1 MLSPARLVAV
11 VVGFG
16 LLSSLPLTRLDLDR
30 TVFAQEAE
38 EEVKGAVRA
47 TAVVN
52 FSFEEESGPSKD
64 SAAAGAVADEGRLA
78 GDPVRVPSP
87 FWNQTG
93 KKAIQLDAAKSQCV
107 EIADGADVDAAQ
119 AVSIGLLVVNLTEP
133 TDAGAHGLVAKRG
146 TADGKA
152 STNYGINF
160 TMQGDNFQVYI
171 NDGSGFRV
179 VGYSTKDALPY
190 RKLVYLTATFLV
202 ADAPKQDD
210 DTDEDDVRIMLFA
223 NGVPLTPKSVAAGY
237 IQKDQA
243 WLTNVN
249 VAGLLNSLPMTI
261 GRSEPGLE
269 HLSCVVDEFSL
280 FDKALSPPQVKK
292 LFLEVAGNNVAKLIA
307 ADKPVPAIV
316 PVIGSLSQ
324 AGIQI
329 GQTTQLVVNGTDLGP
344 DPAAVFPLS
353 GVQFAVAEGSAPNRL
368 VLNVTVPADTT
379 PGIYPLWVKSQAG
392 VSKSVALALDRLP
405 QLAVEGSAPDK
416 PAALPAAFFGS
427 LSGGQQHRVYFT
439 GTKGQRVV
447 ADVEL
452 KRLGSAANPVVEIK
466 SPAGTPLAIGW
477 GQSSL
482 KGDARAEFI
491 LLEDGLYSVEL
502 HDLTFG
508 GPGQSAF
515 RLKVGDLKLVDGVLP
530 SAAVA
535 GPMEVEPIGSG
546 FAPGTKLSGVFA
558 SASESAS
565 GLLSLP
571 VESGVASGIPSFPV
585 SHGTEVVE
593 AARLADGTLQT
604 VDATFAAAPF
614 KPVAINGR
622 IAVKRER
629 DRYLLSVTPGQRLK
643 FTLQSDS
650 LGSTLEGEIV
660 LFANPP
666 ASPVAQTSDQPT
678 IGDPALE
685 YAVPAGVS
693 QLVVQVRDLFGRG
706 DARAFYRLY
715 IEQAGQPTFSLML
728 NTPTANL
735 PEDGSAVVEMQ
746 ITREGYAGPI
756 KLTVVGDATVAVS
769 PNEIAAN
776 MQGKALLRLVRVGV
790 PVAGT
795 APLLRIVG
803 ESVGVDPAIKRTA
816 RLQSGVVA
824 PTFTDT
830 MAIGTIRPSGLG
842 IELQQ
847 LPTVL
852 FRGVSHPIPLVLKR
866 QPQPNEEALPV
877 KLSLDSTE
885 PVRKRDPNNPAAGNF
900 PLVAAAPQMVM
911 PDQPEQATVR
921 IVVPL
926 ESAEPVI
933 DFVVKAEA
941 TPHAYSD
948 RVLASAFS
956 QPFRAEIKTA
966 VAPKIDDATLAIVG
980 EADHKITGLLQRT
993 PGFTEPVEVT
1003 LTGLPAGYTVQP
1015 AVVAGDQDKFEFV
1028 VKAPK
1033 VAAETPVAN
1042 VKLRVTS
1049 SGSLL
1054 TAEMP
1059 VNVKVVAAK

>member
-1 MLSPARLVAV
+1 MTALARLVAV
-11 VVGFG
+11 TSLAVVAAI
-16 LLSSLPLTRLDLDR
+16 SLPASAA
-30 TVFAQEAE
+30 FAQEVDEAKE
-38 EEVKGAVRA
+38 PVRA

-52 FSFEEESGPSKD
+52 FSFDEESGPAKD
-64 SAAAGAVADEGRLA
+64 SATAGTVSDEGKFVN
-78 GDPVRVPSP
+78 DPVRVASP

-93 KKAIQLDAAKSQCV
+93 KKAVQLDATKMQFI
-107 EIADGADVDAAQ
+107 EIADSPDVDAPQ
-119 AVSIGLLVVNLTEP
+119 AVSFGMLVVNLTEP
-133 TDAGAHGLVAKRG
+133 TDAAYHGLVAKRG
-146 TADGKA
+146 VQDGKVF
-152 STNYGINF
+152 TNYGINF
-160 TMQGDNFQVYI
+160 AMQTDNLQLYI
-171 NDGSGFRV
+171 SDGSGYKV
-179 VGYSTKDALPY
+179 VNYSSKEALPV

-202 ADAPKQDD
+202 ADAPTPDD
-210 DTDEDDVRIMLFA
+210 DTDLDDVRVMLFV
-223 NGVPLTPKSVAAGY
+223 NGEPLTPKASPVGFV
-237 IQKDQA
+237 IKNEA
-243 WLTNVN
+243 WITNVN
-249 VAGLLNSLPMTI
+249 VAGLINNLPTTI
-261 GRSEPGLE
+261 GRSEAAGE
-269 HLSCVVDEFSL
+269 YLSAVIDEFSL
-280 FDKALSPPQVKK
+280 FQLALSPPQAKK

-324 AGIQI
+324 PGIQI
-329 GQTTQLVVNGTDLGP
+329 GQMTQLVVNGTDLGP
-344 DPAAVFPLS
+344 DPAAVFPLP
-353 GVQFAVAEGSAPNRL
+353 GVQFAVAESSAPNRL
-368 VLNVTVPADTT
+368 VLNVTVPADTP
-379 PGIYPLWVKSQAG
+379 PGIFPLWVKSQAG

-405 QLAVEGSAPDK
+405 QVAVEGSAPDK
-416 PAALPAAFFGS
+416 LAALPAAFFGN

-482 KGDARAEFI
+482 KGDARAEI
-491 LLEDGLYSVEL
+491 VLPSDGVYSIEL

-508 GPGQSAF
+508 GPGQSPF
-515 RLKVGDLKLVDGVLP
+515 RLKVGDLKLVDAVLP

-535 GPMEVEPIGSG
+535 GPMEVEPVGSG
-546 FAPGTKLSGVFA
+546 FALGTKLAGVFA
-558 SASESAS
+558 SATESAS

-571 VESGVASGIPSFPV
+571 MESGVASGIPSIPV
-585 SHGTEVVE
+585 SRGTEIVE
-593 AARLADGTLQT
+593 AARSADGVPQAI
-604 VDATFAAAPF
+604 DATFAQAPI
-614 KPVAINGR
+614 KPVAISGR
-622 IAVKRER
+622 VASKGER
-629 DRYLLSVTPGQRLK
+629 DRYLLNVTAGQKLK
-643 FTLQSDS
+643 LTLQSDS
-650 LGSTLEGEIV
+650 LGSTLEGEIA

-666 ASPVAQTSDQPT
+666 TNPVAQTSDQPT
-678 IGDPALE
+678 IGDPSLE
-685 YAVPAGVS
+685 YAIPAGVS
-693 QLVVQVRDLFGRG
+693 QIIVQVRDLFGRG
-706 DARAFYRLY
+706 DPRAFYHLV
-715 IEQAGQPTFSLML
+715 IEIAGQPTFTLML
-728 NTPTANL
+728 NTPTVNL

-746 ITREGYAGPI
+746 ITRAGYAGAI
-756 KLTVVGDATVAVS
+756 KLSVAGDSSVAVS

-776 MQGKALLRLVRVGV
+776 MQGKALLRLVRVAK
-790 PVAGT
+790 PAAGT

-803 ESVGVDPAIKRTA
+803 ESVGVDPAIKQTA

-824 PTFTDT
+824 PTFIDT

-847 LPTVL
+847 LPAVF

-866 QPQPNEEALPV
+866 TPQPNEEALPV

-900 PLVAAAPQMVM
+900 PLVAAVPQMVM
-911 PDQPEQATVR
+911 PDQPEQATVK

-926 ESAEPVI
+926 ESAESVI

-956 QPFRAEIKTA
+956 QPFRAEIKNA

-993 PGFTEPVEVT
+993 PGFTGPVEVT

-1015 AVVAGDQDKFEFV
+1015 GTVAGDQDKFEFV

-1033 VAAETPVAN
+1033 VAADTPVPN

-1054 TAEMP
+1054 AAEMP
-1059 VNVKVVAAK
+1059 VNVKVLAAK